1 MGTFKN
7 AIKRYLDKRAQEDAM
22 FAEAYKRENKTIDGC
37 VDYILCEVQKIA
49 KKGMAAMTDDEVF
62 GMAVHYYDEAD
73 VKADKKV
80 RANVVI
86 TGEYAPAVP
95 VAPAEDK
102 VKKVSKAKPKVKKPK
117 VEKKDPFEGRQLSL
131 FGF

>member
-1 MGTFKN
+1 MKAFKE
-7 AIKRYLDKRAQEDAM
+7 AIK
-22 FAEAYKRENKTIDGC
+22 
-37 VDYILCEVQKIA
+37 
-49 KKGMAAMTDDEVF
+49 VF

-95 VAPAEDK
+95 AAPAEEK
-102 VKKVSKAKPKVKKPK
+102 VKKVSKAKPKAEKAK
-117 VEKKDPFEGRQLSL
+117 VEKKDPFEDRQLSL

>member
-62 GMAVHYYDEAD
+62 GMAVHYYLNLSIIQS
-73 VKADKKV
+73 
-80 RANVVI
+80 RIQSNV
-86 TGEYAPAVP
+86 
-95 VAPAEDK
+95 DFHCK
-102 VKKVSKAKPKVKKPK
+102 
-117 VEKKDPFEGRQLSL
+117 
-131 FGF
+131 